1 MLTATGRFALGL
13 FGQTG
18 EILKLGGQ
26 SVALLPKLRR
36 HPRQLVDQVSFVG
49 AETVPITVVLSFFV
63 GMVLALQSGYQLQKY
78 GIEEKVGALVGLSI
92 VKELGP
98 VITAIILA
106 ARAGAAMATALGTMV
121 VSEEVDALRSFGI
134 NPVEFLAV
142 PRVLA
147 CLIALP
153 LLVILAD
160 AVGMCGGALIAKS
173 YIGISYHA
181 YWDNLY
187 ANVNFKEIFNGVVK
201 GTVFG
206 FLIGAIS
213 CRAGLSSSGG
223 ADGVGR
229 ATTRAVV
236 ASLIAILI
244 CDYFITRF
252 LIYFD

>member
-1 MLTATGRFALGL
+1 MLTLTGRFALGL
-13 FGQTG
+13 CAQTG
-18 EILKLGGQ
+18 QILKLGGQ
-26 SVALLPKLRR
+26 SLALLPKLRR
-36 HPRQLVDQVSFVG
+36 HPARLLEQISFVG
-49 AETVPITVVLSFFV
+49 AETVPITIVLSFFV

-106 ARAGAAMATALGTMV
+106 ARAGAAMATSLGTMV
-121 VSEEVDALRSFGI
+121 VSEEVDALRSFGV

-147 CLIALP
+147 CLIGLP
-153 LLVILAD
+153 LLVIIAD
-160 AVGMCGGALIAKS
+160 AVGMCGGALISKS

-181 YWDNLY
+181 YWDNLFS
-187 ANVNFKEIFNGVVK
+187 NVNFKEIFNGVVK
-201 GTVFG
+201 GAVFG

-213 CRAGLSSSGG
+213 CRAGLASSGG
-223 ADGVGR
+223 AEGVGR

>member
-1 MLTATGRFALGL
+1 MLTLTGRFVLELCA
-13 FGQTG
+13 QTG
-18 EILKLGGQ
+18 DILKLGGQ
-26 SVALLPKLRR
+26 SISLLPKLRR
-36 HPRQLVDQVSFVG
+36 HPKRFIEQLSFVG
-49 AETVPITVVLSFFV
+49 AETVPITIVLSFFV

-78 GIEEKVGALVGLSI
+78 GIEDKVGALVGLSI

-106 ARAGAAMATALGTMV
+106 ARAGAAMATSLGTMV

-147 CLIALP
+147 CFVALP
-153 LLVILAD
+153 FLVIVAD
-160 AVGMCGGALIAKS
+160 AVGMSGGAIISNS
-173 YIGISYHA
+173 YIGISFHT
-181 YWDNLY
+181 YWENLY
-187 ANVNFKEIFNGVVK
+187 ANVNFKEIFNGIVK
-201 GTVFG
+201 GAVFG

-213 CRAGLSSSGG
+213 CRAGLASFGG
-223 ADGVGR
+223 AEGVGR

-236 ASLIAILI
+236 TSLIAILI
-244 CDYFITRF
+244 TDYFITRF

>member
-1 MLTATGRFALGL
+1 MLTFTGKIALNL

-26 SVALLPKLRR
+26 SLALVPKVRQ
-36 HPRQLVDQVSFVG
+36 HPRRLMEQLAFVG
-49 AETVPITVVLSFFV
+49 AETVPITIILSFFV

-78 GIEEKVGALVGLSI
+78 GLEDKVGALVGLSI

-106 ARAGAAMATALGTMV
+106 ARAGAAMATSLGTMV

-134 NPVEFLAV
+134 SPVEFLAV

-147 CLIALP
+147 CFIALP
-153 LLVILAD
+153 LLIIIAD
-160 AVGMCGGALIAKS
+160 AVGMCGGALISKS
-173 YIGISYHA
+173 YMGISYHT
-181 YWDNLY
+181 YWDNLFD
-187 ANVNFKEIFNGVVK
+187 NVDFKEIFNGVVK
-201 GTVFG
+201 GGLFG

-213 CRAGLSSSGG
+213 CRAGLASFGG
-223 ADGVGR
+223 AEGVGR

-244 CDYFITRF
+244 CDYFVTRF